1 MSEQNLVNWLDSF
14 LNAGSINGDLDM
26 LPRMYLNWPFE
37 ILPTLLDCVYGPA
50 VDDRCRTLPYR
61 EHLSP
66 A

>member
-1 MSEQNLVNWLDSF
+1 MSEQNRQRRSS
-14 LNAGSINGDLDM
+14 NASSINGTTCATHVQA
-26 LPRMYLNWPFE
+26 FE